1 MDVTCHRLGP
11 NPSLV
16 SEDHCSSFL
25 QTTRQPLQSFH
36 RDIYCSGSVE
46 GCWESSALLEILAG
60 IIQGSG
66 IGPASY
72 VVNSSDLAALTPG
85 NFLCKYADD
94 TYNIISS
101 DNVDGRS
108 EELVNV
114 DTCAQ
119 ANNLTLNR
127 AKSQETVFTDKQR
140 KPHFQ
145 LTHV

>member
-1 MDVTCHRLGP
+1 LAG
-11 NPSLV
+11 
-16 SEDHCSSFL
+16 
-25 QTTRQPLQSFH
+25 TR
-36 RDIYCSGSVE
+36 YG
-46 GCWESSALLEILAG
+46 GESSALLEISAG

-72 VVNSSDLAALTPG
+72 IVNSSDLAALTPG
-85 NFLCKYADD
+85 NFLCKYAND
-94 TYNIISS
+94 TYIIIPS

-127 AKSQETVFTDKQR
+127 AKSQETVFTDKQQ